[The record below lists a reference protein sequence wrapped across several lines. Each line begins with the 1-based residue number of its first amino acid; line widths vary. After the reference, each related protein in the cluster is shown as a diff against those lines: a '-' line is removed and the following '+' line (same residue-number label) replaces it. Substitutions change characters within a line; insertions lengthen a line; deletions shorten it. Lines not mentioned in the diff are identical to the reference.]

1 MSKTIEFKNHPF
13 RFLLYLEWTLLGI
26 AIFSSLIS
34 TPGQRFSPRFPEL
47 TICSLIIFGLMGLRL
62 PTGSQLSK
70 ITYTSWEV
78 LLILFTIFFGGK
90 ASRLFPFIY
99 LILVTRSCLIFQLS
113 GRLVVTS
120 LSFSL
125 FLFTISR
132 KFHRFGI
139 SPAAQERFRFF
150 TLSFVVMFG
159 LSLLFVLLLMNTIV
173 SERQSREKLAAAN
186 EKLKKYALKVEHQAT
201 LEERNRIAREIHD
214 SLGHSLT
221 ALNLQ
226 LEAAL
231 KLWQTNPAKAQDF
244 LRRAKEL
251 GSKSLHDVR
260 QSVSAMR
267 SRSDSFGISRSD
279 FPGVSLISQSESLEQ
294 AIIVLLEDVEAAI
307 NVKPTYNLN
316 VSDAVPSEISIAVYR
331 VIQESL
337 TNICKYANATEVKLE
352 LSTSP
357 VELNLQ
363 IKDNGIGFE
372 LNQNTTGFGL
382 QSMRDRTESLGGQF
396 NIKTSCGQG
405 CKIQVKIPMTMLNS

>member
-1 MSKTIEFKNHPF
+1 MSDSIQFKNHPF

-26 AIFSSLIS
+26 AIFSSLLS

-62 PTGSQLSK
+62 PTSNQLSK
-70 ITYTSWEV
+70 ITYTSCEV
-78 LLILFTIFFGGK
+78 LLILITIFFGGR

-99 LILVTRSCLIFQLS
+99 LILVTRSCLIFQLP
-113 GRLVVTS
+113 GRLIVTS

-125 FLFTISR
+125 FIFTISR
-132 KFHRFGI
+132 KFYRFGI

-150 TLSFVVMFG
+150 TLSFIVMFG
-159 LSLLFVLLLMNTIV
+159 LSLVFILLLMNAIV

-186 EKLKKYALKVEHQAT
+186 EKLKQYALKVEHQAT

-226 LEAAL
+226 LETGL
-231 KLWQTNPAKAQDF
+231 KLWQTNPAKAHDF
-244 LRRAKEL
+244 LARAKQL
-251 GSKSLHDVR
+251 GSKALQDVR
-260 QSVSAMR
+260 QSVSTIR
-267 SRSDSFGISRSD
+267 SRSNSFG
-279 FPGVSLISQSESLEQ
+279 GEQSESIEE
-294 AIIVLLEDVEAAI
+294 AIIVLLEDVERAI

-316 VSDAVPSEISIAVYR
+316 ISYVLPSEISIAVYR

-352 LSTSP
+352 LSTSS

-382 QSMRDRTESLGGQF
+382 QSMRDRTESLGGKF
-396 NIKTSCGQG
+396 NIETSFGNG
-405 CKIQVKIPMTMLNS
+405 CKVQVKIPICNP